1 MRESSDDIFLSQ
13 DFPGPSSQ
21 TSVSLQRRTK
31 NSTLMG
37 SQMSSQDMEAQK
49 KMQLIS
55 SVIRYLFIA
64 DRNKQPIQKSQIV
77 KNVLEGN
84 GKVFRSIIEK
94 VKEQLSE
101 VFVHFIIV
109 SLIAK
114 QTVLKMELYL

>member
-21 TSVSLQRRTK
+21 TRVSLQRRTK
-31 NSTLMG
+31 NSTLG
-37 SQMSSQDMEAQK
+37 SQMSSQNMEVQK
-49 KMQLIS
+49 EMQLIS

-84 GKVFRSIIEK
+84 GRVFRSIIEK
-94 VKEQLSE
+94 VKEQLSK
-101 VFVHFIIV
+101 VFVHFIIIV
-109 SLIAK
+109 YLI
-114 QTVLKMELYL
+114 T

>member
-21 TSVSLQRRTK
+21 ASVSSQRSTK
-31 NSTLMG
+31 NSTLVK

-49 KMQLIS
+49 EMQLIS
-55 SVIRYLFIA
+55 SVIRYLFVV

-94 VKEQLSE
+94 VTEQLSE
-101 VFVHFIIV
+101 VFVHFIIIV
-109 SLIAK
+109 YLI
-114 QTVLKMELYL
+114 T

>member
-21 TSVSLQRRTK
+21 TSVTLRRRTK
-31 NSTLMG
+31 NSSMG
-37 SQMSSQDMEAQK
+37 SQMSSQDMETQK
-49 KMQLIS
+49 EMQLIS

-94 VKEQLSE
+94 VEKQLSE
-101 VFVHFIIV
+101 VFVHFIIIV
-109 SLIAK
+109 I
-114 QTVLKMELYL
+114 